1 MNQPQKA
8 MELKSIQFFI
18 AVASIGN
25 ITRAAQELGIVQ
37 PALTRHI
44 KQLEDEFGVRL
55 FSRLPRGVQ
64 LTTAGR
70 EFLDYCRRIV
80 DEVDR
85 AKHELTAQGS
95 QPRGLIALGSTTTL
109 ARVLMPTVLGKS
121 MIELPKVSLRVIEA
135 RSVRLHEQLL
145 TGALDMAILTNPLGS
160 YQLSMQPLLA
170 EPLCLVAR
178 PELMPRK
185 KSLSANEIG
194 LYPLVITPGMLS
206 LVVGAQKASRQS
218 LKLLA
223 EVESVETIR
232 CLLLSEN
239 AASIVPPT
247 AFWEDLQTGRLQAI
261 PIRSPIPQRML
272 VLATRTDNADLPS
285 IRHLGR
291 IVRQSVQQAMVP
303 HVQTLTAA

>member
-1 MNQPQKA
+1 
-8 MELKSIQFFI
+8 MELKSIKFFI
-18 AVASIGN
+18 TVATMGN

-44 KQLEDEFGVRL
+44 NQLEEEFGVRL

-70 EFLDYCRRIV
+70 EFLEYCRRIV
-80 DEVDR
+80 DEVER
-85 AKHELTAQGS
+85 ARHELTAQGS

-109 ARVLMPTVLGKS
+109 ARVLMPTVLGKA
-121 MIELPKVSLRVIEA
+121 MMELPQVSLRVVEG

-145 TGALDMAILTNPLGS
+145 TGALDIAILTNPLGS

-170 EPLCLVAR
+170 EPLCLVGR
-178 PELMPRK
+178 PEVMPRK
-185 KSLSANEIG
+185 KSLLASDLPQI
-194 LYPLVITPGMLS
+194 PLVITPGMLS
-206 LVVGAQKASRQS
+206 LVSGAQKKSRHS

-223 EVESVETIR
+223 EVESIETIR
-232 CLLLSEN
+232 SLLLSESV
-239 AASIVPPT
+239 ASVVPPT
-247 AFWEDLQTGRLQAI
+247 AFWEDLQAGRLLAI
-261 PIRSPIPQRML
+261 PMRAPIPQRML

-291 IVRQSVQQAMVP
+291 IIRQSVQQAMAP
-303 HVQTLTAA
+303 HVRTIDPH